1 MFKPFLLWPE
11 NKFRHMR
18 QQLFFILILALAGL
32 LVLSGCQKDDTVIVK
47 PEKQFVVDKIF
58 DYNNNLVA
66 VYSYDKE
73 NRLIK
78 KSVTEH
84 LGQQYQSEWAAYS
97 DEFEYKSGLVS
108 KIIHKDISYNQFNYE
123 THIFYNSLGK
133 ITKTEVHIDNHPISS
148 RSDYRYTNGLLTGTI
163 KYNYGSMVYMDSIVY
178 NNEGNVIKYIYETHD
193 LNFVGQ
199 PIPDTKRVS
208 VKEFEYD
215 NHSRPNFNLDY
226 LFIYE
231 PLPFFEEADLQRQLS
246 ANNMTRFIDGS
257 SWSYTYNEYGLPATI
272 EVKWKDIVTTTPMLL
287 RIVYKK
293 VN

>member
-1 MFKPFLLWPE
+1 MFKPFLLCPE
-11 NKFRHMR
+11 NKIRNMR
-18 QQLFFILILALAGL
+18 QQVFFKLILALAGL
-32 LVLSGCQKDDTVIVK
+32 LVLSGCQKNDGVIVI
-47 PEKQFVVDKIF
+47 PNKQFVVDKIL
-58 DYNNNLVA
+58 DYNKNLVA

-97 DEFEYKSGLVS
+97 DEFEYKDGLVS

-133 ITKTEVHIDNHPISS
+133 IAKTEVYINNQQTSA
-148 RSDYRYTNGLLTGTI
+148 RSDYRYENGFLTGTV
-163 KYNYGSMVYMDSIVY
+163 KYCLGSTVYKDSIVY
-178 NNEGNVIKYIYETHD
+178 NNEGNVIKYIYETPD
-193 LNFVGQ
+193 LNMVGQ
-199 PIPDTKRVS
+199 PIPQTKRVS
-208 VKEFEYD
+208 VKEFVYD

-246 ANNMTRFIDGS
+246 ANNMIRLIDGG

-272 EVKWKDIVTTTPMLL
+272 EVKWKDIVTITPMLL
-287 RIVYKK
+287 RIVYKE

>member
-1 MFKPFLLWPE
+1 MKQ
-11 NKFRHMR
+11 KV
-18 QQLFFILILALAGL
+18 LFNLVFALASL
-32 LVLSGCQKDDTVIVK
+32 LVLFGCQKDDVDIVL
-47 PEKQFVVDKIF
+47 PDKQFVVDKIF

-66 VYSYDKE
+66 EYSYDKE

-84 LGQQYQSEWAAYS
+84 LGQQYLSEWSAYS
-97 DEFEYKSGLVS
+97 DEFEYKDGLVS
-108 KIIHKDISYNQFNYE
+108 KIIHKDITYNRFNYE
-123 THIFYNSLGK
+123 TCIFYNSMGK
-133 ITKTEVHIDNHPISS
+133 IAKTEVYIENQPIST
-148 RSDYRYTNGLLTGTI
+148 RSDYRYTNGFLTGTV
-163 KYNYGSMVYMDSIVY
+163 KSRLGSTVYKDSIVY
-178 NNEGNVIKYIYETHD
+178 NNEGNVIKYMYETPD
-193 LNFVGQ
+193 LNMVGQ

-246 ANNMTRFIDGS
+246 ANNMIRLINGS

-272 EVKWKDIVTTTPMLL
+272 EVKWKDVVTTTPMLL
-287 RIVYKK
+287 RIVYKE

>member
-1 MFKPFLLWPE
+1 
-11 NKFRHMR
+11 MR
-18 QQLFFILILALAGL
+18 QRVLFNLVFALAGL
-32 LVLSGCQKDDTVIVK
+32 LVLSGCQKDDVVIVL
-47 PEKQFVVDKIF
+47 PDKQFVVDKIF

-66 VYSYDKE
+66 EYSYDKE

-84 LGQQYQSEWAAYS
+84 LGMQYQSEWAAYS
-97 DEFEYKSGLVS
+97 DEFVYKNGLVS
-108 KIIHKDISYNQFNYE
+108 KIIHKDLSYNQFNYE

-133 ITKTEVHIDNHPISS
+133 IAKTEVRMGNQQTSAKS
-148 RSDYRYTNGLLTGTI
+148 EYRYTNGFLTGTV
-163 KYNYGSMVYMDSIVY
+163 KYSFGSTVYMDSIVY
-178 NNEGNVIKYIYETHD
+178 NNEGNVIKYIYESPD

-199 PIPDTKRVS
+199 PIPETKRVS
-208 VKEFEYD
+208 VKEFVYD

-246 ANNMTRFIDGS
+246 ANNMIKLIDGS

-272 EVKWKDIVTTTPMLL
+272 EVKWKDIVTITPMLL
-287 RIVYKK
+287 RIVYKE

>member
-1 MFKPFLLWPE
+1 MFKPFLLCPE
-11 NKFRHMR
+11 NKIRNMR
-18 QQLFFILILALAGL
+18 QQVFFNLILALAGL
-32 LVLSGCQKDDTVIVK
+32 LVLSGCQKNDGVIVI
-47 PEKQFVVDKIF
+47 PNKQFVVDKIL
-58 DYNNNLVA
+58 DYNKNLVA

-97 DEFEYKSGLVS
+97 DEFEYKDGLVS
-108 KIIHKDISYNQFNYE
+108 KIIHKDVSYNQFNYE

-133 ITKTEVHIDNHPISS
+133 IAKTEVYINNQQTSA
-148 RSDYRYTNGLLTGTI
+148 RSDYRYENGFLTGTV
-163 KYNYGSMVYMDSIVY
+163 KYSLGSTVYKDSIVY
-178 NNEGNVIKYIYETHD
+178 NNEGNVIKYIYETPD
-193 LNFVGQ
+193 LNMVGQ
-199 PIPDTKRVS
+199 PIPQTKRVS
-208 VKEFEYD
+208 VKEFVYD

-246 ANNMTRFIDGS
+246 ANNMIRLIDGS

-287 RIVYKK
+287 RIVYKE